1 MGYGITGGLRDY
13 ESMQFGGLKDKYYS
27 SGLIWRY
34 DNENEPE
41 LVGSRCRSLKYSART
56 VSLWGTC
63 TKTGPVERN
72 GAYKRSRLRS
82 LPERWTALFS
92 LSLPFYLPPSLFLST
107 SLPRSRL
114 SIGLSVFVRPP
125 SQNSVPHVFSTQE
138 FLTSSSYQ
146 VQKPV
151 LPLSLHVVRDRA
163 QIIDRVGE
171 RCRFTTSGLSSLPI
185 LKHLFVRIFSTLDD
199 KGEISNFRISSK
211 VMLCI
216 SFFSSSVKR
225 CNSMI

>member
-63 TKTGPVERN
+63 TKTGPVKRN

-92 LSLPFYLPPSLFLST
+92 LSLPFYLPLSLFLSYLFAALS
-107 SLPRSRL
+107 SLDRIVRLRSTAVTKQRPPCVLDSRVSHVILLSSSETGPPSFPPRCPRSRANH
-114 SIGLSVFVRPP
+114 RPRRRKMP
-125 SQNSVPHVFSTQE
+125 IYYLRS
-138 FLTSSSYQ
+138 FL
-146 VQKPV
+146 P
-151 LPLSLHVVRDRA
+151 P
-163 QIIDRVGE
+163 
-171 RCRFTTSGLSSLPI
+171 CP
-185 LKHLFVRIFSTLDD
+185 
-199 KGEISNFRISSK
+199 
-211 VMLCI
+211 
-216 SFFSSSVKR
+216 
-225 CNSMI
+225 